1 MATARVRLRVSAG
14 SSGQRPSVNPSLEK
28 VWNKDSTIVQHSR
41 PSWARVQVFFR
52 NAEVDTLQPRTH
64 GKHAGPQLT
73 RVRDAVKVSGP
84 KEREKR
90 RTLGSTCSG
99 LQPTCTH
106 AQTTT
111 LGDFGSHA
119 SRSSPCGRA
128 TQAHNHWRSQ
138 FKCNPRFAYFRS
150 FGALALGKRNLADHS
165 PDRARTNQ
173 LLLDSLKD

>member
-99 LQPTCTH
+99 LQPIPPTH
-106 AQTTT
+106 RRQHLAISDHTR
-111 LGDFGSHA
+111 HA
-119 SRSSPCGRA
+119 V
-128 TQAHNHWRSQ
+128 H
-138 FKCNPRFAYFRS
+138 
-150 FGALALGKRNLADHS
+150 LADERHKHTITGGHNS
-165 PDRARTNQ
+165 SAIHALHIFVPLEHLHLAKET
-173 LLLDSLKD
+173 